1 MEVNRD
7 IITLARSLAR
17 SGDRK
22 QASED
27 RVNPASYCKVALR
40 SLRIMFVANIRTS
53 VSCNEKCCPFTLKQT
68 DRRETFIRNLF
79 NKKKFSTK
87 R

>member
-53 VSCNEKCCPFTLKQT
+53 VSFTLKQT